1 MDFSD
6 DFFDVWSAQWL
17 DYVDCPESIDEWIG
31 VSNLS
36 SPELLQQP
44 QLSSPSSSS
53 VSPNSVEN
61 YPIDS
66 TFPTSF
72 PKSNGSN
79 EGSSDGIKEFSDAID
94 AYFSSNYQSHDVNEP
109 VPINNPN
116 SIEYSSTSLTY
127 YNSTTLNS
135 SYISNLFGPLG
146 SIDIGSFYSN
156 YHAGMVPS
164 SHRPL
169 SLAKDCSKVQEPW
182 IPSVAKKLLA
192 SYYSPLSMKSEL
204 LTNQVMLDAFESV
217 ALQEAVQAFKDI
229 AFINPSC
236 DSNLA
241 EAIKQDFYS
250 DPRPIELVYSCEKLR
265 AYRKLNTEDKIH
277 LMARA
282 FFDINLVKAIV
293 TYDETIDGWY
303 SAGRIWPRTSVS
315 WDSPNL
321 AKVINLIET
330 FPDFARNDINVVALL
345 YLIVIFNPD
354 LPKLKFRNG
363 IRQEQY
369 IYIYLLKRYLVS
381 LFGSTCEASD
391 YHYRLMVKIEQAIKI
406 PETVF
411 FEQIEPGSTKVLKN
425 RVVKLVQYKSITMGN
440 IGD

>member
-17 DYVDCPESIDEWIG
+17 DYVDCPESIDEWI
-31 VSNLS
+31 VLKIIPSIVHF
-36 SPELLQQP
+36 QP
-44 QLSSPSSSS
+44 VSPSQM
-53 VSPNSVEN
+53 VLM
-61 YPIDS
+61 
-66 TFPTSF
+66 
-72 PKSNGSN
+72 K
-79 EGSSDGIKEFSDAID
+79 
-94 AYFSSNYQSHDVNEP
+94 SHDVNEP

-229 AFINPSC
+229 IFTRTHDQSSSSI
-236 DSNLA
+236 
-241 EAIKQDFYS
+241 
-250 DPRPIELVYSCEKLR
+250 LVRSSGP
-265 AYRKLNTEDKIH
+265 TE
-277 LMARA
+277 
-282 FFDINLVKAIV
+282 
-293 TYDETIDGWY
+293 
-303 SAGRIWPRTSVS
+303 S
-315 WDSPNL
+315 
-321 AKVINLIET
+321 
-330 FPDFARNDINVVALL
+330 
-345 YLIVIFNPD
+345 
-354 LPKLKFRNG
+354 
-363 IRQEQY
+363 
-369 IYIYLLKRYLVS
+369 
-381 LFGSTCEASD
+381 
-391 YHYRLMVKIEQAIKI
+391 
-406 PETVF
+406 
-411 FEQIEPGSTKVLKN
+411 
-425 RVVKLVQYKSITMGN
+425 
-440 IGD
+440 